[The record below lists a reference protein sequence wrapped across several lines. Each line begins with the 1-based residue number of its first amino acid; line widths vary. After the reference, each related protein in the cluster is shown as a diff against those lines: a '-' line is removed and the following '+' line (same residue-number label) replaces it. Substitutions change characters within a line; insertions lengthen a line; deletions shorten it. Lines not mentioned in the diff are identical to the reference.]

1 MAQTSHK
8 VPVGAVAGAATGG
21 ILLVVGALAGLL
33 FCRRRRR
40 RNGHLLSEKVELDPE
55 PAHEDAFMQM
65 DNATAASSDSDSRP
79 HPLPSSYTP
88 SSADT
93 ATDRAP
99 TVVAFT
105 DPHPPPPETPRQRRQ
120 RLKQMQVVVEHLQRN
135 LSTREDDG
143 AQSQIAAQ
151 QRQIDMLLDE
161 VGHLRAIVA
170 RDEALP
176 AYEQ

>member
-1 MAQTSHK
+1 
-8 VPVGAVAGAATGG
+8 
-21 ILLVVGALAGLL
+21 
-33 FCRRRRR
+33 
-40 RNGHLLSEKVELDPE
+40 
-55 PAHEDAFMQM
+55 
-65 DNATAASSDSDSRP
+65 
-79 HPLPSSYTP
+79 
-88 SSADT
+88 
-93 ATDRAP
+93 
-99 TVVAFT
+99 
-105 DPHPPPPETPRQRRQ
+105 
-120 RLKQMQVVVEHLQRN
+120 MQVVVEHLQRN